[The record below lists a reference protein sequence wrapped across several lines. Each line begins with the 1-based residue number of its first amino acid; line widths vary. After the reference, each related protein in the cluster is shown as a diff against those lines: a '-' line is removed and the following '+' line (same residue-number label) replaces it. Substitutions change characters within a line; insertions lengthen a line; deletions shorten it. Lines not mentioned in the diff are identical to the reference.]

1 MDSMG
6 KKPQKNS
13 PEQDLFD
20 GFLAAGKKLAEP
32 RTGFEVRVMH
42 AIRSAEPAAAPR
54 RRFFPRMI
62 ALPLAAS
69 ALFVL
74 ALVFTV
80 LRNGGAPADPDLV
93 EVSFTLRHPGAETIA
108 LVGDFNR
115 WQAAADTMR
124 RENGSWKIT
133 KTLRKGK
140 YYKYA
145 FMVNG
150 TRLVN
155 DDRADRFVDDGF
167 GGRTS
172 VMFVN

>member
-1 MDSMG
+1 MH
-6 KKPQKNS
+6 KKQQKNGH
-13 PEQDLFD
+13 EQDLFR
-20 GFLAAGKKLAEP
+20 GFLAAGKGMAVP
-32 RTGFEVRVMH
+32 RDGFEGRVMH
-42 AIRSAEPAAAPR
+42 AVRSGAEIVPRQR
-54 RRFFPRMI
+54 RRFPKMVL
-62 ALPLAAS
+62 LPLAAS

-74 ALVFTV
+74 ALVFSV

-150 TRLVN
+150 SRLVN

>member
-1 MDSMG
+1 MG
-6 KKPQKNS
+6 KKPQKISRDPDRFGN
-13 PEQDLFD
+13 
-20 GFLAAGKKLAEP
+20 FLAAGKGMAAP
-32 RTGFEVRVMH
+32 REGFERRVMH
-42 AIRSAEPAAAPR
+42 ALSSGVPEAAPR
-54 RRFFPRMI
+54 RWHFSRMV

-80 LRNGGAPADPDLV
+80 LRNGGAPADPDMV

-133 KTLRKGK
+133 KTLRKGR

-155 DDRADRFVDDGF
+155 DDRAGRFVDDGF